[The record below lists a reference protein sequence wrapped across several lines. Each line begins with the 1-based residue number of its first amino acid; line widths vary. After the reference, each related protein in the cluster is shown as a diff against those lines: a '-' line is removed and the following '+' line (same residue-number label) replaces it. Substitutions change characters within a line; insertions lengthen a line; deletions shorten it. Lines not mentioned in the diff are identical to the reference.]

1 LDTSLN
7 VITALNAKKH
17 IRKKYSIAQYED
29 NLNGKGDNMSRSL
42 RKINREREKIP
53 SPFQKEVMA
62 AWNRGFSAGAREQ
75 RKSDIEHLVKIL
87 EGLEEIPGIG
97 EKTAWKVREFFLQRF
112 GSVDETKE

>member
-1 LDTSLN
+1 MT
-7 VITALNAKKH
+7 
-17 IRKKYSIAQYED
+17 
-29 NLNGKGDNMSRSL
+29 LNGEKRMGKSV
-42 RKINREREKIP
+42 RKLKRGRETIAFPARQYGKVAD
-53 SPFQKEVMA
+53 QVMQ

-97 EKTAWKVREFFLQRF
+97 EKTAWKIREFFLQRF

>member
-1 LDTSLN
+1 LIEGDH
-7 VITALNAKKH
+7 V
-17 IRKKYSIAQYED
+17 
-29 NLNGKGDNMSRSL
+29 GKSL
-42 RKINREREKIP
+42 RKIQRGRETIAFPASQNGKVAD
-53 SPFQKEVMA
+53 QVMQ

-97 EKTAWKVREFFLQRF
+97 EKTAWKIREFFLQRF